1 MEDGPADD
9 LKINLSI
16 NEFDPKIR
24 SSLNFMDPECFKAMI
39 LPMGLEEFRTVVQY
53 EIMNLQALIIGTKIN

>member
-1 MEDGPADD
+1 LA
-9 LKINLSI
+9 I

-24 SSLNFMDPECFKAMI
+24 SSLNFMDPECIKALL

-53 EIMNLQALIIGTKIN
+53 EVMNL